1 MVDGGRASARRPSVG
16 RRATRPGFGRYT
28 TGDTAAVGRRRRR
41 HLEPGGRLP
50 GRATPGSGDKP
61 RGGSGGE
68 SGRCRPG
75 DRGGHPADR
84 TIQRNARQPRGD
96 THARRPALV
105 RAHVGPPSGRH
116 PAGGAGR
123 DLLVRGVVPAS
134 PARPG
139 TVRGRVQGRPPRSRP
154 GRHLPPSGRT
164 GPGGGRGDRGRGTRP
179 GRSRPRTTA
188 PRRRA
193 ALFPRHRL
201 RRGGRLRPRRR
212 GAGRMGR
219 PP

>member
-1 MVDGGRASARRPSVG
+1 MVGGGRVSARWPRSG
-16 RRATRPGFGRYT
+16 RRATRSGFPRRA
-28 TGDTAAVGRRRRR
+28 TGDAAAVGRRRRR
-41 HLEPGGRLP
+41 HPEPGGRPP
-50 GRATPGSGDKP
+50 GRSIPGSGA
-61 RGGSGGE
+61 GSG
-68 SGRCRPG
+68 RRPG
-75 DRGGHPADR
+75 GRGRHPADR
-84 TIQRNARQPRGD
+84 AIQRNARQPRGG

-154 GRHLPPSGRT
+154 GRHLPPSGRA
-164 GPGGGRGDRGRGTRP
+164 GAGGGRGDRGRGTRP
-179 GRSRPRTTA
+179 GRSRPRAAA

-219 PP
+219 PS